1 MITYSRAS
9 QDDSAHFK
17 SSSSGVEYSP
27 KKRAQLATELQ
38 GVQEQD
44 TSPQLQDQPQCTPIE
59 ASVHPDFPTL
69 ADKVPSP
76 TMPGTTPYT
85 GQCPMGLDQNRA
97 KSRKRLS
104 SQMDQPESCFQKQND
119 PIPNDSSLSPKKT
132 SRQEDDDAV
141 NSFEDE
147 LSISLKRPP
156 APSNAKSKLS
166 KSTRNQQEG
175 GVLPTD
181 GPGSDEIFDSLPAEQ
196 YKPRPSRSR
205 SGHGGFDILIPA
217 DFSERPER
225 TAKRKKTRRKT
236 TAFEHPIHDSD
247 EDREIVQTR
256 NPVVIIETRNNME
269 STSEAVENLSLLKTR
284 NDHLTEVQDGE
295 PVTKSVPSNKK
306 RRLRR
311 KAPESTEELDVPN
324 AETEDFVRS
333 PEPKYS
339 DETSPSK
346 SVRKKRKLSPEPP
359 PHNVSDS
366 ESCEDDLE
374 PKTGPCDR
382 NTIFKELK
390 DKSNL
395 RLASPPS
402 TKCTSELPSPIK
414 ASVLLQTP
422 QKLIKGPDKHSPL
435 ASSKVAYR
443 VGLSKKARIEPLLR
457 IVRK

>member
-17 SSSSGVEYSP
+17 SSGSGVENSP
-27 KKRAQLATELQ
+27 KKRAQLAAELQ
-38 GVQEQD
+38 GVPEQD
-44 TSPQLQDQPQCTPIE
+44 ASPQVQDQPRCTPIE
-59 ASVHPDFPTL
+59 ASVHPEFPTL

-76 TMPGTTPYT
+76 TMPGTTPYI
-85 GQCPMGLDQNRA
+85 GQCPIGLDQDRA

-104 SQMDQPESCFQKQND
+104 SQMDQPESCFQKQNE
-119 PIPNDSSLSPKKT
+119 PIPNVSSLSPKKP
-132 SRQEDDDAV
+132 SRQEDDGPV

-147 LSISLKRPP
+147 LSISVTRTP

-166 KSTRNQQEG
+166 KSTRIQPEG
-175 GVLPTD
+175 GDLPTD
-181 GPGSDEIFDSLPAEQ
+181 GPGSDEIFDGLPAEQ

-236 TAFEHPIHDSD
+236 TAFERLVHNSD

-269 STSEAVENLSLLKTR
+269 STSEGVENLSLLKTR
-284 NDHLTEVQDGE
+284 NDHLPKVQDGE
-295 PVTKSVPSNKK
+295 PVTKSVPPSKK
-306 RRLRR
+306 RRPRE
-311 KAPESTEELDVPN
+311 KAPESNEELDVPN
-324 AETEDFVRS
+324 AETEDLVRL
-333 PEPKYS
+333 PEPNYS
-339 DETSPSK
+339 DAPPSK
-346 SVRKKRKLSPEPP
+346 PVRNKRKLSPEPP
-359 PHNVSDS
+359 LRNVSDS

-382 NTIFKELK
+382 NSILKELK

-402 TKCTSELPSPIK
+402 TKCTSEFPSPMK
-414 ASVLLQTP
+414 ASIPPQTP
-422 QKLIKGPDKHSPL
+422 QKPIKGPDKHSPL

-443 VGLSKKARIEPLLR
+443 VGLSKRARIEPLLR